1 MNRMNRRG
9 FLELAGA
16 VAAGAALTPR

>member
-1 MNRMNRRG
+1 MNRRG